1 MDGDIKLA
9 KPSSFIPN
17 LKEKMEELKMGKYEK
32 LAKQIVENVGGAS
45 NINALAHCI
54 TRLRFQ
60 LKDESKANDEVLKN
74 MDGVVTVMHSGGQYQ
89 VVIGNH
95 VPLVYAEVC
104 EVAGISGES
113 KNEAEAPKGIFN
125 KFIDIISGCFQPFLG
140 ALCAAGMIK
149 GMNALFIFFQW
160 YGPTDGIYIL
170 LNAIGDSIFYY
181 MPIIIGY
188 TSAKKFKLNP
198 FVGIIIGAALCHPT
212 IQASTLGATNEIMG
226 TLFAGTFMELSYNT
240 TILGIP
246 FLAGD
251 YTSSVVPVMVIVAMA
266 AQFQKIGKKFIPEM
280 IQTFFVPF
288 FVLLLALPLGF
299 MLIGP
304 VVSILTSILGDA
316 FAALYSFSPLAS
328 GIVIGFFWQVL
339 VIFGLHWS
347 LVPLAMMNLG
357 MYGFDTVL
365 VGMFGAT
372 FAQTA
377 VVVAMFF
384 KLKDKKLKE
393 LCIPAIVS
401 GICGVTEPAIYGLT
415 LPKKTPF
422 IFSLVGAAAG
432 GAIMAVMDV
441 KSYTMGGMGIFGVV
455 NYIDTATG
463 DASGM
468 IASFVA
474 IAVSMIVGF
483 GLTFFFWNDK
493 DTNEPVVVHNTANK
507 ILNKEVIT
515 SPLSGNIIALNK
527 VKDDAFAQ
535 GALGKGIAIDPTEGK
550 VVAPFDGT
558 VVTLFPTKHAI
569 GLVSNNG
576 CEVLV
581 HIGLDTVKLE
591 GKFFTAMVKQGDKV
605 KKGDTLVTF
614 DIAAIK
620 AEGYIV
626 ETPIVITNSSD
637 YLDIIETQQNSVAT
651 SDDLLTV
658 LL

>member
-1 MDGDIKLA
+1 
-9 KPSSFIPN
+9 
-17 LKEKMEELKMGKYEK
+17 MGKYEK
-32 LAKQIVENVGGAS
+32 LAKKIIENVGGSS
-45 NINALAHCI
+45 NINSLAHCI

-95 VPLVYAEVC
+95 VPAVFADVC
-104 EVAGISGES
+104 DLAGINTDS
-113 KNEAEAPKGIFN
+113 KSDGEAPKGLFN

-149 GMNALFIFFQW
+149 GLNALFIFLGL
-160 YGPTDGIYIL
+160 YGATDGIYIL
-170 LNAIGDSIFYY
+170 LNAIGDGIFYY

-198 FVGIIIGAALCHPT
+198 FVGMVIGAALCHPT
-212 IQASTLGATNEIMG
+212 IQAATIGASNEIMG
-226 TLFAGTFMELSYNT
+226 TLFGGTFMELSYNT

-251 YTSSVVPVMVIVAMA
+251 YTSSVVPIIVIVAMA
-266 AQFQKIGKKFIPEM
+266 AQFEKLGKKFIPEM

-288 FVLLLALPLGF
+288 FVLILALPLGF
-299 MLIGP
+299 LIIGP
-304 VVSILTSILGDA
+304 IVTVLTTILGDA

-377 VVVAMFF
+377 VVMAMYF

-401 GICGVTEPAIYGLT
+401 GICGVTEPAIYGIT

-422 IFSLVGAAAG
+422 IYSLIGASAG
-432 GAIMAVMDV
+432 GAVMAVMGV

-455 NYIDTATG
+455 NYIDTVTG

-468 IASFVA
+468 IASFIA
-474 IAVSMIVGF
+474 IAVSMVVGF
-483 GLTFFFWNDK
+483 GLTFFFWSDK
-493 DTNEPVVVHNTANK
+493 DTNEPVAVKPSTNK
-507 ILNKEVIT
+507 ILNKEVIG
-515 SPLSGNIIALNK
+515 SPLKGNIIALNK

-535 GALGKGIAIDPTEGK
+535 GVLGKGIAIDPTEGK

-581 HIGLDTVKLE
+581 HVGLDTVKLE
-591 GKFFTAMVKQGDKV
+591 GKHFTAMVEQGAKV
-605 KKGDTLVTF
+605 KKGDVLVTF

-626 ETPIVITNSSD
+626 ETPIVITNSAD
-637 YLDIIETQQNSVAT
+637 YLDIIETQQSSVVT